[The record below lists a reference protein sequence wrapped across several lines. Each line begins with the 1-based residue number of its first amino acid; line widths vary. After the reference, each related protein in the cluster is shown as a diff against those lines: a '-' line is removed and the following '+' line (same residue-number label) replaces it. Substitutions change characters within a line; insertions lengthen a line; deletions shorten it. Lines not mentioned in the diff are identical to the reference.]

1 MSADVEGPGT
11 SGERAQD
18 EPLLA
23 SGAMSSVDDADE
35 PAPDAGA
42 PIDVVATVGALDPT
56 VMLLREFLHRS
67 GAIRAVAV
75 VALEDD
81 VAIVDV
87 GRLLPVEVTIGPR
100 VVHLPH
106 ALQLDA
112 AVLMVPEV
120 KQLPPFDVDPSSG
133 EVSSPLG
140 GLEHYA
146 IAVRQLAQILG
157 ADNVALASWE
167 TTSPDVPLAI
177 TARASEDVL
186 VLALGEEEFEM
197 EPGWPV
203 DTRATRA

>member
-1 MSADVEGPGT
+1 MGSPDNAPET
-11 SGERAQD
+11 RAS
-18 EPLLA
+18 P
-23 SGAMSSVDDADE
+23 V
-35 PAPDAGA
+35 
-42 PIDVVATVGALDPT
+42 DVVATVGALDPT
-56 VMLLREFLHRS
+56 VLLLREFLHRS

-75 VALEDD
+75 VELEDD
-81 VAIVDV
+81 VALIDV
-87 GRLLPVEVTIGPR
+87 GRLLPVEVTIGER

-112 AVLMVPEV
+112 AVLLVPEV
-120 KQLPPFDVDPSSG
+120 RQLPAFDVDPATG

-157 ADNVALASWE
+157 ADNVALATWE
-167 TTSPDVPLAI
+167 TTTPETPLSI

-197 EPGWPV
+197 EPGWPA
-203 DTRATRA
+203 DTRVDPVR